1 MSRLM
6 LFSPVYGHDKDDI
19 GSEGRKE
26 VTARS
31 ASLARTF
38 KELPAAIM
46 LGRDVEKEVKIF
58 ADHMEN

>member
-1 MSRLM
+1 M
-6 LFSPVYGHDKDDI
+6 YGHDKDDI

-26 VTARS
+26 VTARA